1 MKQALP
7 LYLSEPALICACGRG
22 RDALWQAVTQAD
34 NSAIRDCRTSDGSRS
49 FPAAPVAETDLLPV
63 APGIAQD
70 KTSRA
75 FDPATKLVRMEQA
88 ALADLD
94 GTLAAALNRYGPDR
108 IAVLVGSCD
117 NASET
122 SLSGHRQF
130 FQEGTFPAGYTLA
143 RQGAQAVSA
152 AVRERYG
159 LRGPAVSCASAC
171 SSSAAAVVKAAQL
184 IRGGIADAVIVG
196 GADLASDLVLL
207 GFASMECISP
217 VATNPFSR
225 NRSGITLGE
234 AAAFFL
240 LAKDNFVTGR
250 PAVTLAGYGES
261 ADAYHITSPD
271 PSGTGAASAMRQAL
285 RSAGIG
291 AQELGYIN
299 LHGTGTKLND
309 AMEARAVAAVT
320 GGAVPCSATKSVTG
334 HTLGAAGALSL
345 AVCYETLVRNANAAG
360 DTTVIATGNAN
371 ASAAG
376 NAGPAG
382 AQEMPVGGADASAGG
397 TGVPAAG
404 SAETA
409 DGAGG
414 SRKTPV
420 ILPAQAWDG
429 EYDEELPRLNIIG
442 KGNNRLS
449 PRSGSLRY
457 CMSNSFGFGGAN
469 VSIILQ
475 LEAGLA

>member
-34 NSAIRDCRTSDGSRS
+34 NSAIRDCRTAEGSRS
-49 FPAAPVAETDLLPV
+49 FPAAPVAETDLPPVTSGV

-70 KTSRA
+70 KTSHA
-75 FDPATKLVRMEQA
+75 FDPATKLVRMEQT

-130 FQEGTFPAGYTLA
+130 FQEGTFPPGYTLA

-217 VATNPFSR
+217 AATNPFSR

-234 AAAFFL
+234 AAVFFL

-271 PSGTGAASAMRQAL
+271 PSGAGAASAMRTAL
-285 RSAGIG
+285 RSAGIRP
-291 AQELGYIN
+291 QELGYIN

-345 AVCYETLVRNANAAG
+345 AVCYETLVRNAGAIATG
-360 DTTVIATGNAN
+360 DTTVIASGNAG
-371 ASAAG
+371 AAAG

-382 AQEMPVGGADASAGG
+382 AREMPAGGAGA
-397 TGVPAAG
+397 
-404 SAETA
+404 
-409 DGAGG
+409 GAGG
-414 SRKTPV
+414 STGVPD
-420 ILPAQAWDG
+420 ILLPAQAWDG
-429 EYDEELPRLNIIG
+429 EYDDELPRLNIIG
-442 KGNNRLS
+442 KENNRGS
-449 PRSGSLRY
+449 PRSGGLRY

-475 LEAGLA
+475 LEAGHA

>member
-1 MKQALP
+1 MKQAIP

-34 NSAIRDCRTSDGSRS
+34 NSAIRDCRTAEGSRS
-49 FPAAPVAETDLLPV
+49 FPAALVAERDLLPAGSCV
-63 APGIAQD
+63 APDSAPGIAQD
-70 KTSRA
+70 KTSHA
-75 FDPATKLVRMEQA
+75 FDPATKLVRMEQT

-117 NASET
+117 NSSET

-130 FQEGTFPAGYTLA
+130 FQEGTFPPGYTLA

-217 VATNPFSR
+217 AATNPFSR

-240 LAKDNFVTGR
+240 LVKDNFVTDR

-271 PSGTGAASAMRQAL
+271 PSGAGAASAMRQAL

-291 AQELGYIN
+291 PQELGYIN

-345 AVCYETLVRNANAAG
+345 AVCYETLVRNAG
-360 DTTVIATGNAN
+360 TIATGNAG
-371 ASAAG
+371 AIATG

-382 AQEMPVGGADASAGG
+382 AREMPAGGAN
-397 TGVPAAG
+397 T
-404 SAETA
+404 
-409 DGAGG
+409 GAGG
-414 SRKTPV
+414 STGASDIV
-420 ILPAQAWDG
+420 LPAQAWDG

-442 KGNNRLS
+442 KENNRLS
-449 PRSGSLRY
+449 PRSGGLRY

-469 VSIILQ
+469 VSLILQ
-475 LEAGLA
+475 LEAGHA

>member
-34 NSAIRDCRTSDGSRS
+34 NSAIRDCRTAEGSRS
-49 FPAAPVAETDLLPV
+49 FPAAPVAETDLPPV

-75 FDPATKLVRMEQA
+75 FDPATKLVRMEQT

-94 GTLAAALNRYGPDR
+94 GTLAALDRYGPDR

-130 FQEGTFPAGYTLA
+130 FQEGAFPPGYTLA

-234 AAAFFL
+234 AAVFFL
-240 LAKDNFVTGR
+240 LAKDNFVTDR

-271 PSGTGAASAMRQAL
+271 PSGAGAASAMRQAL

-291 AQELGYIN
+291 PQELGYIN

-345 AVCYETLVRNANAAG
+345 AVCYETLVRNADAIATG
-360 DTTVIATGNAN
+360 DTTVIATGN
-371 ASAAG
+371 
-376 NAGPAG
+376 
-382 AQEMPVGGADASAGG
+382 ADASAGG

-409 DGAGG
+409 DGAGD
-414 SRKTPV
+414 SRETPV

-429 EYDEELPRLNIIG
+429 EYDDELPRLNIIG
-442 KGNNRLS
+442 KENNRLS

-475 LEAGLA
+475 LEAGHA

>member
-1 MKQALP
+1 MKQTMP

-22 RDALWQAVTQAD
+22 RDALWQAVTHAD
-34 NSAIRDCRTSDGSRS
+34 NTAIRDCRTADGSRS
-49 FPAAPVAETDLLPV
+49 FPVALIAESDLPAAAE
-63 APGIAQD
+63 
-70 KTSRA
+70 
-75 FDPATKLVRMEQA
+75 PATKLVRMEQA
-88 ALADLD
+88 ALSGLD
-94 GTLAAALNRYGPDR
+94 GRVAEALQRYGADR
-108 IAVLVGSCD
+108 IAVIVGSCD

-122 SLSGHRQF
+122 SLRGHRQF
-130 FQEGTFPAGYTLA
+130 FQSGSFPAGYTLA
-143 RQGAQAVSA
+143 QQGAQEVSA

-159 LRGPAVSCASAC
+159 IRGPAVSCASAC

-184 IRGGIADAVIVG
+184 IRGGIVDAVIAG

-217 VATNPFSR
+217 VATNPFSK

-240 LAKDNFVTGR
+240 IARDNFVTDG

-271 PSGTGAASAMRQAL
+271 PSGSGAASAMRTAL

-345 AVCYETLVRNANAAG
+345 AVCYETLVHNAG
-360 DTTVIATGNAN
+360 TIATGDTN

-376 NAGPAG
+376 NAGPSG
-382 AQEMPVGGADASAGG
+382 TRKTNTGDA
-397 TGVPAAG
+397 GVPAAG

-414 SRKTPV
+414 SRETPV

-429 EYDEELPRLNIIG
+429 EYDDELPRLNIIG
-442 KGNNRLS
+442 AGNNRLS
-449 PRSGSLRY
+449 PRSGSPGLAGGLRN

-469 VSIILQ
+469 VSVILQ
-475 LEAGLA
+475 LEAGHA

>member
-1 MKQALP
+1 
-7 LYLSEPALICACGRG
+7 
-22 RDALWQAVTQAD
+22 
-34 NSAIRDCRTSDGSRS
+34 
-49 FPAAPVAETDLLPV
+49 
-63 APGIAQD
+63 
-70 KTSRA
+70 
-75 FDPATKLVRMEQA
+75 MEQT

-94 GTLAAALNRYGPDR
+94 GTLAAALDRYGPDR

-130 FQEGTFPAGYTLA
+130 FQEGAFPAGYTLA

-271 PSGTGAASAMRQAL
+271 PSGAGAASAMRQAL

-345 AVCYETLVRNANAAG
+345 AVCYETLVRNAG
-360 DTTVIATGNAN
+360 TIATG
-371 ASAAG
+371 
-376 NAGPAG
+376 
-382 AQEMPVGGADASAGG
+382 GADTSAGDA
-397 TGVPAAG
+397 GVPAAG

-409 DGAGG
+409 DGAGD
-414 SRKTPV
+414 SRETPV

-442 KGNNRLS
+442 KENNRLS

-469 VSIILQ
+469 VSLILQ
-475 LEAGLA
+475 LEAGHA

>member
-34 NSAIRDCRTSDGSRS
+34 NSAIRDCRTAEGSRN
-49 FPAAPVAETDLLPV
+49 FPAALVAENDLLPAGSCV
-63 APGIAQD
+63 ALDVASCVAPDFAPGIAQD

-75 FDPATKLVRMEQA
+75 FDPATKLVRMEQT

-130 FQEGTFPAGYTLA
+130 FQEGAFPAGYTLA

-217 VATNPFSR
+217 AATNPFSR

-240 LAKDNFVTGR
+240 LAKDRFVTDG

-271 PSGTGAASAMRQAL
+271 PSGAGAASAMRQAL

-291 AQELGYIN
+291 PQELGYIN

-345 AVCYETLVRNANAAG
+345 AVCYETLVRNAG
-360 DTTVIATGNAN
+360 TIATGNTN
-371 ASAAG
+371 AIAT
-376 NAGPAG
+376 
-382 AQEMPVGGADASAGG
+382 GGADA
-397 TGVPAAG
+397 
-404 SAETA
+404 
-409 DGAGG
+409 GAGG
-414 SRKTPV
+414 STGVPD
-420 ILPAQAWDG
+420 ILLPAQAWDG

-442 KGNNRLS
+442 KENNRLS
-449 PRSGSLRY
+449 PRGGSLRY

-475 LEAGLA
+475 LEAGHA

>member
-1 MKQALP
+1 MKQTLP

-49 FPAAPVAETDLLPV
+49 FPAAPVAETDLPPVTSGV
-63 APGIAQD
+63 APGFVPDTPPAPD
-70 KTSRA
+70 S
-75 FDPATKLVRMEQA
+75 DPATKLVRMEQA

-94 GTLAAALNRYGPDR
+94 GTLAAALDRYGPDR

-240 LAKDNFVTGR
+240 LAKDRFVTDG

-271 PSGTGAASAMRQAL
+271 PSGAGAASAMRQAL

-291 AQELGYIN
+291 PQELGYIN

-345 AVCYETLVRNANAAG
+345 AVCYETLVRN
-360 DTTVIATGNAN
+360 TTVIATGNAG
-371 ASAAG
+371 AIAA
-376 NAGPAG
+376 
-382 AQEMPVGGADASAGG
+382 GGADASAGG
-397 TGVPAAG
+397 AGVPAAG

-409 DGAGG
+409 DSAGD
-414 SRKTPV
+414 SRETPV

-429 EYDEELPRLNIIG
+429 EYDDELPRLNIIG

-449 PRSGSLRY
+449 PRSGRLRY

-475 LEAGLA
+475 LEAGHA

>member
-1 MKQALP
+1 MP

-22 RDALWQAVTQAD
+22 RDALWQAVTHAD
-34 NSAIRDCRTSDGSRS
+34 NTAIRDSRTADGSRS
-49 FPAAPVAETDLLPV
+49 FPVALVAESELP
-63 APGIAQD
+63 AA
-70 KTSRA
+70 A
-75 FDPATKLVRMEQA
+75 EPAAKLVRMEQA
-88 ALADLD
+88 ALSGLD
-94 GTLAAALNRYGPDR
+94 GRVAEALQRYGADR
-108 IAVLVGSCD
+108 IAVIVGSCD

-122 SLSGHRQF
+122 SLRGHRQF
-130 FQEGTFPAGYTLA
+130 FQAGSFPAGYTLA
-143 RQGAQAVSA
+143 QQGAQEVSA

-159 LRGPAVSCASAC
+159 IRGPAVSCASAC

-184 IRGGIADAVIVG
+184 IRGGIVDAVIAG

-217 VATNPFSR
+217 VATNPFSK

-240 LAKDNFVTGR
+240 IARDNFVTDG

-271 PSGTGAASAMRQAL
+271 PSGTGAASAMRTAL

-320 GGAVPCSATKSVTG
+320 GGSVPCSATKSVTG
-334 HTLGAAGALSL
+334 HSLGAAGALSL
-345 AVCYETLVRNANAAG
+345 AVCYETLVRNAGDITVRNTPPMAADKADALASG
-360 DTTVIATGNAN
+360 TAGV
-371 ASAAG
+371 SAANTKDG
-376 NAGPAG
+376 TNAL
-382 AQEMPVGGADASAGG
+382 S
-397 TGVPAAG
+397 
-404 SAETA
+404 
-409 DGAGG
+409 DGKA
-414 SRKTPV
+414 RV
-420 ILPAQAWDG
+420 VLPAQAWDG
-429 EYDEELPRLNIIG
+429 VYDDELPRLHIIDTHNNMPRTDSPEAG
-442 KGNNRLS
+442 KG
-449 PRSGSLRY
+449 PRY

-469 VSIILQ
+469 VSLI
-475 LEAGLA
+475 

>member
-1 MKQALP
+1 MKQDSP

-22 RDALWQAVTQAD
+22 RDALWQAVTRAD
-34 NSAIRDCRTSDGSRS
+34 NSAIRDCHTTDGSRS
-49 FPAAPVAETDLLPV
+49 FPAALVAETDLPSV
-63 APGIAQD
+63 ATGGATAPD
-70 KTSRA
+70 TSPTPDS
-75 FDPATKLVRMEQA
+75 DPATKLVCMEQA
-88 ALADLD
+88 ALTDLD
-94 GTLAAALNRYGPDR
+94 GTVAAALNRYGPDR

-130 FQEGTFPAGYTLA
+130 FQEGAFPAGYTLA

-159 LRGPAVSCASAC
+159 VRGPAVSCASAC

-207 GFASMECISP
+207 GFSSMECISP
-217 VATNPFSR
+217 AATNPFSR

-234 AAAFFL
+234 AAVFFL
-240 LAKDNFVTGR
+240 LAKDNFVTDG

-291 AQELGYIN
+291 PQELGYIN

-345 AVCYETLVRNANAAG
+345 AVCYETLVRNTSA
-360 DTTVIATGNAN
+360 IAV
-371 ASAAG
+371 G
-376 NAGPAG
+376 NAGAII
-382 AQEMPVGGADASAGG
+382 
-397 TGVPAAG
+397 
-404 SAETA
+404 
-409 DGAGG
+409 GG
-414 SRKTPV
+414 STGAPD
-420 ILPAQAWDG
+420 ILLPAQAWDG
-429 EYDEELPRLNIIG
+429 EYDDELPRLNIIG
-442 KGNNRLS
+442 KENNRLS
-449 PRSGSLRY
+449 PRSGSPDPDSTGPAGRLRY

-469 VSIILQ
+469 VSLILH
-475 LEAGLA
+475 LEAGHA

>member
-1 MKQALP
+1 MKQAVP

-34 NSAIRDCRTSDGSRS
+34 NSAIRDCRTAEGSRS
-49 FPAAPVAETDLLPV
+49 FPAAPVAETDLPPV
-63 APGIAQD
+63 TSGDAPGFAQA
-70 KTSRA
+70 KTPRA
-75 FDPATKLVRMEQA
+75 FDPATKLVRMEQT

-94 GTLAAALNRYGPDR
+94 GTLAAALDRYGPDR

-130 FQEGTFPAGYTLA
+130 FQEGAFPAGYTLA

-152 AVRERYG
+152 AVREHYG

-184 IRGGIADAVIVG
+184 IRGGIADTVIVG
-196 GADLASDLVLL
+196 GAELASDLVLL

-234 AAAFFL
+234 AAVFFL

-291 AQELGYIN
+291 PQELGYIN

-345 AVCYETLVRNANAAG
+345 AVCYETLVRN
-360 DTTVIATGNAN
+360 TTVIAA
-371 ASAAG
+371 
-376 NAGPAG
+376 
-382 AQEMPVGGADASAGG
+382 GGA
-397 TGVPAAG
+397 GVPAAG

-414 SRKTPV
+414 STGVPD
-420 ILPAQAWDG
+420 ILLPAQAWDG
-429 EYDEELPRLNIIG
+429 EYDDELPLLNIIG
-442 KGNNRLS
+442 KENNRLS
-449 PRSGSLRY
+449 PRSGGLRY

-469 VSIILQ
+469 VSLILQ
-475 LEAGLA
+475 LETGHA